1 VIFRL
6 PRANHRVV
14 ATLASAV
21 DRREE
26 TLTKTA
32 TPDQFV
38 SLLEQNRRIVY
49 KVAATYSRNPADRED
64 LAQEI
69 VVQLWRSFARY
80 DEGYRFSTWMYR
92 VALNVAISF
101 YRRESRRSR
110 AEVSAEDAVQEV
122 ASLASEPAEV
132 DDDIRLLRQLIE
144 QLDEL
149 DRAVMILYLDD
160 NPYSMIAEILGI
172 SETNV
177 GTKINRIKQRLRR
190 DLWQAP

>member
-1 VIFRL
+1 LV
-6 PRANHRVV
+6 
-14 ATLASAV
+14 SAV
-21 DRREE
+21 DRREA

-110 AEVSAEDAVQEV
+110 SEVSAEDAVQEV

-190 DLWQAP
+190 DLWQAL

>member
-1 VIFRL
+1 LV
-6 PRANHRVV
+6 
-14 ATLASAV
+14 SAV

-26 TLTKTA
+26 PLTKTA
-32 TPDQFV
+32 TPDKFV

-177 GTKINRIKQRLRR
+177 GTKITRIKQRLRR
-190 DLWQAP
+190 DLSQAL